1 MNIAKFTRNFFI
13 LIVGMLVIAI
23 LGRIY
28 MMEDNDHLSYLFATD
43 NAKAAYSENESAFSY
58 HNPADNLSNDGYY
71 SANGFIYN
79 ADKNELQI
87 TARYNDSLYTYL
99 DTADKTVFTY
109 TVYDVATKTEYEAK
123 KLEFGEKY
131 MYNYEKLVI
140 EDIEIN
146 DKTEL
151 YLVLHF
157 QDKYPVEEEDVQ
169 PGLIIHGA
177 GQPMKTYKLSK
188 AEKEALTAK

>member
-13 LIVGMLVIAI
+13 LIVGMLVVAI

-43 NAKAAYSENESAFSY
+43 NAKAAYSENEKAFSY
-58 HNPADNLSNDGYY
+58 HNPTDNLSNDGYY

-87 TARYNDSLYTYL
+87 TARYNDSLYVYL
-99 DTADKTVFTY
+99 DTEDKTEFTF

-123 KLEFGEKY
+123 KLQFGEKY

-140 EDIEIN
+140 EDIEIT
-146 DKTEL
+146 DETEL
-151 YLVLHF
+151 YLIMHF
-157 QDKYPVEEEDVQ
+157 EDKYPVEEDDKQ
-169 PGLIIHGA
+169 AGLVIHGA
-177 GQPMKTYKLSK
+177 GQTMKTYKLSK
-188 AEKEALTAK
+188 EEKAALAAE

>member
-13 LIVGMLVIAI
+13 LMVGMLVIAI

-43 NAKAAYSENESAFSY
+43 NAKAAYSENEKAFSY
-58 HNPADNLSNDGYY
+58 HKPTDNLSNDGYY

-79 ADKNELQI
+79 ADKKELQI
-87 TARYNDSLYTYL
+87 TARYNDSLYIYL
-99 DTADKTVFTY
+99 DTADKTEFTF
-109 TVYDVATKTEYEAK
+109 TVYDIATKTEYEAK

-131 MYNYEKLVI
+131 MYNYEKLLI

-146 DKTEL
+146 EETEL
-151 YLVLHF
+151 YLILHF
-157 QDKYPVEEEDVQ
+157 DDKYPVEEDDKQ
-169 PGLIIHGA
+169 AGLIIHGA
-177 GQPMKTYKLSK
+177 GQTMKAYKLSK
-188 AEKEALTAK
+188 EEKAALTAE